1 MKFTVDQ
8 KILQKYPDVKIGV
21 VVVKNSNN
29 RGDPEEIMTMC
40 EEEEQKIATNFS
52 IEALTEIPAIS
63 LWRNIY
69 ASFGSKPREY
79 RCSIEALFRSVLN
92 GRKIRHINRLVD
104 LYNYISLKY
113 IIPVGGED
121 LEKIKGDI
129 FFKFASGNE
138 NFVPLGAQTG
148 EHPYPGEVIYCDSTE
163 NVLCRRWN
171 WRESDRTKLSEET
184 TNAVLVAEG
193 FNDTVI
199 VAIKELSALVKKY
212 CNAETQEFLLDRN
225 CSEITF

>member
-1 MKFTVDQ
+1 MKFTIDQ
-8 KILQKYPDVKIGV
+8 KILQKYLDVKIGV

-29 RGDPEEIMTMC
+29 NGDSEEIMTML
-40 EEEEQKIATNFS
+40 EEEQKIATNFS
-52 IEALTEIPAIS
+52 IETLTKIPAIR
-63 LWRNIY
+63 LWRNVY
-69 ASFGSKPREY
+69 ASFDSKPREY
-79 RCSIEALFRSVLN
+79 RCSIEALLRNVLN

-113 IIPVGGED
+113 VIPVGGED
-121 LEKIKGDI
+121 LKKIKGDI

-138 NFVPLGAQTG
+138 SFDPLGTQIE
-148 EHPYPGEVIYCDSTE
+148 EHPYPGEVIYCDSAE

-193 FNDTVI
+193 FDDTAI
-199 VAIKELSALVKKY
+199 LAIKEL
-212 CNAETQEFLLDRN
+212 
-225 CSEITF
+225 